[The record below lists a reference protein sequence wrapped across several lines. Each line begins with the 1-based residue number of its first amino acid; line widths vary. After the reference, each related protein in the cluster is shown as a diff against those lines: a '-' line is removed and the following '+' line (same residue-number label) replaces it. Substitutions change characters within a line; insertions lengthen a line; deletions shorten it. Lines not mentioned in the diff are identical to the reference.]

1 MVSKAEVLSAKGD
14 ALAAQKGALMTS
26 QGHQSL
32 LDDFADRLNSYW
44 QRIKNEPQFN
54 PVKQLAFEISR
65 SLEAGALTLGDISD
79 LMKILSDRALTSR
92 AAGMRDYIG
101 EDSLEGEAAVVEGY
115 RTFVRKIAEPD
126 GELIDFQDFKA
137 RFETPQF
144 GIVFTAH
151 PTFAMPAAMREL
163 LVKLIEQPDLAQS
176 DDYKNAL
183 KPLRHC
189 PDADIS
195 LSDEQEQVQDAL
207 LHAAAAR
214 RRLHQVLL
222 EEAERLYPKDW
233 TSFTPYAATL
243 NSWVGYDLDGRTDIR
258 WHDSLLFR
266 LIEKNEQ
273 LERHNA
279 AITLV
284 SEGLDGSEQTAV
296 QHLQNGTALIE
307 RECASL
313 KKSIE
318 LFSQPLETPQQI
330 SAAANYLTD
339 ESSGALGAE
348 IAPLLAEIT
357 AARRI
362 VNNDEDRRAL
372 ALLETEVKAAGLTTS
387 NIHLRIN
394 AMQVHNGIRKPL
406 GEGAVDLNSHV
417 NLTKID
423 EMIRDTTPET
433 INFACLALERS
444 TAVRQFMVIAQILK
458 HIDGDAPIRLL
469 IAECEH
475 ALTVISALYF
485 AKLFG
490 IEEKV
495 DISPLFETERALER
509 GAEII
514 KQLLKFESY
523 RSYIKTRGR
532 LAIQTGFSDAGRFFG
547 QIPAALAV
555 ERLQRRLAS
564 ILRDAGL
571 RDIEVVLFNTHG
583 ESMGRGAHPGS
594 LTERFDYLLSPYVR
608 NAYLEKGLRIYHE
621 VSFQGGDGYVFFGS
635 PQLAQAT
642 LTQFVMSGKDDGAP
656 LNDAFYSRK
665 DFREDLFEHVRLYQS
680 KLFENMNYQ
689 TSLGAF
695 ETNLLFKTG
704 SRKTKRQFDG
714 RQDNR
719 VAAAKMRAIPH
730 NALLQQMG
738 FLANVVSG
746 FGTAIHD
753 DKEQFA
759 RFYEQSPRLRT
770 LIRMIMRA
778 RQLSSVKSLVAYAT
792 VFNDAFW
799 VTRPIEDMEAPLKGP
814 CLLLADLLRDDVRH
828 DRLMHLATYLRE
840 DDIYLHDLFTALGHE
855 EWQGQA
861 DGHERDEIVESDM
874 MHAIRIALIMH
885 IYLLGGRLP
894 VFSARNDV
902 THKDIMN
909 MILSLRIDEAV
920 QMLREAYPRALPERT
935 HYTVAEQASY
945 TADEGSDFEELNDR
959 LIDPMVQAYDL
970 LREVGVGLGH
980 HYRAHG

>member
-1 MVSKAEVLSAKGD
+1 MVLKEQ
-14 ALAAQKGALMTS
+14 AASSGATRGALLTGR
-26 QGHQSL
+26 GHQTL

-44 QRIKNEPQFN
+44 QRIRLEPQFN

-65 SLEAGALTLGDISD
+65 SLEQGALSLDD
-79 LMKILSDRALTSR
+79 LANLIKILSDRALMSR
-92 AAGMRDYIG
+92 AETMRGYIG
-101 EDSLEGEAAVVEGY
+101 AEALSSEAAVIEGFRDY
-115 RTFVRKIAEPD
+115 VRGVAEGSLGD
-126 GELIDFQDFKA
+126 GERLSFDAFRAF
-137 RFETPQF
+137 FERPQF
-144 GIVFTAH
+144 GVVFTAH
-151 PTFAMPAAMREL
+151 PTFAMPAAMRDL
-163 LVKLIEQPDLAQS
+163 LVALIENPALEMSEGFQAKLA
-176 DDYKNAL
+176 
-183 KPLRHC
+183 PLRHQ
-189 PDADIS
+189 PDKPVTLA
-195 LSDEQEQVQDAL
+195 DEQRQVQAAL
-207 LHAAAAR
+207 KHAADAR
-214 RRLHQVLL
+214 QVLHEVLL
-222 EEAERLYPKDW
+222 EEAERLYPDEW
-233 TSFTPYAATL
+233 HQFLPNAATL

-266 LIEKNEQ
+266 LIEKSTQ
-273 LERHNA
+273 MQR
-279 AITLV
+279 TL
-284 SEGLDGSEQTAV
+284 A
-296 QHLQNGTALIE
+296 
-307 RECASL
+307 
-313 KKSIE
+313 SIE
-318 LFSQPLETPQQI
+318 AVLAEVPSSEETVRAELQAAVELIGQELALLEKAVALFSQELSTPQEI
-330 SAAANYLTD
+330 SAAANFLTS
-339 ESSGALGAE
+339 EGGTVLGARL
-348 IAPLLAEIT
+348 APLLTPLLTARD
-357 AARRI
+357 AARDLSLKKRL
-362 VNNDEDRRAL
+362 VRL
-372 ALLETEVKAAGLTTS
+372 VTEVNATGLTTS
-387 NIHLRIN
+387 SIHLRIN

-423 EMIRDTTPET
+423 EMIRNAKVET
-433 INFACLALERS
+433 VNFACIALERS
-444 TAVRQFMVIAQILK
+444 TAVRQFMVISQILK
-458 HIDGDAPIRLL
+458 HVDGDAPIRLL

-475 ALTVISALYF
+475 ALTVLSALYF
-485 AKLFG
+485 AKLFD
-490 IEEKV
+490 IEDSV

-509 GAEII
+509 GADII

-523 RSYIKTRGR
+523 RDYVMKRGR
-532 LAIQTGFSDAGRFFG
+532 LCIQTGFSDAGRFFG

-571 RDIEVVLFNTHG
+571 TDIEVVLFNTHG

-594 LTERFDYLLSPYVR
+594 LKERFDYLLSPYVR
-608 NAYLEKGLRIYHE
+608 NAFQKKGMRVYHE

-635 PQLAQAT
+635 PALARAT
-642 LTQFVMSGKDDGAP
+642 LSEFLTSGRRDGEP

-680 KLFENMNYQ
+680 KLFENNNYQ

-730 NALLQQMG
+730 NAILQQMG

-746 FGTAIHD
+746 FGTAIRD

-759 RFYEQSPRLRT
+759 RFYDASPRLQN
-770 LIRMIMRA
+770 LIGMIMRA

-814 CLLLADLLRDDVRH
+814 CLLLADLLRNDVRH

-840 DDIYLHDLFTALGHE
+840 DDIYLHDLFTALGQE
-855 EWQGQA
+855 QWQGQA
-861 DGHERDEIVESDM
+861 DGHERAEIVESDM
-874 MHAIRIALIMH
+874 LHAIRIALIMH

-909 MILSLRIDEAV
+909 MVLSLRISDAV
-920 QMLREAYPRALPERT
+920 AMLREAYPRALPERAN
-935 HYTVAEQASY
+935 YTVEEAASY
-945 TADEGSDFEELNDR
+945 MADEGSDFEELNDS
-959 LIDPMVQAYDL
+959 LIDPMVRAYEL
-970 LREVGVGLGH
+970 MREVGVGLGH

>member
-1 MVSKAEVLSAKGD
+1 MGMKAEGGK
-14 ALAAQKGALMTS
+14 LAAQKGALLTNK
-26 QGHQSL
+26 GYDTL
-32 LDDFADRLNSYW
+32 LDDFADRLTNYW

-65 SLEAGALTLGDISD
+65 SLEAGALSLDDIAG
-79 LMKILSDRALTSR
+79 LMKILSDRALMSR
-92 AAGMRDYIG
+92 ANGTRAYIG
-101 EDSLEGEAAVVEGY
+101 AEALSADNVVIEGY
-115 RTFVRKIAEPD
+115 RQFVRRVAGAD
-126 GELIDFQDFKA
+126 GDRLEFEAFKT
-137 RFETPQF
+137 RFENPQF

-151 PTFAMPAAMREL
+151 PTFAMPEKMRAL
-163 LVKLIEQPDLAQS
+163 LVKLIEDPAHGTSEDFKA
-176 DDYKNAL
+176 DL
-183 KPLRHC
+183 KPLTHA
-189 PDADIS
+189 PDPDIS
-195 LSDEQEQVQDAL
+195 LSDEQAQVQVAL
-207 LHAAAAR
+207 AHASEAR
-214 RRLHQVLL
+214 RVLHRVLL
-222 EEAERLYPKDW
+222 EEAEKLYPDEW
-233 TSFTPYAATL
+233 LGFTPNVATL

-266 LIEKNEQ
+266 LIEKKTQ
-273 LERHNA
+273 LERHQA
-279 AITLV
+279 AIKEV
-284 SEGLDGSEQTAV
+284 VAQIEGDEAKAAA
-296 QHLQNGTALIE
+296 HLAAGVELITQECDALTNAID
-307 RECASL
+307 
-313 KKSIE
+313 
-318 LFSQPLETPQQI
+318 LFSCDLETPQEI
-330 SAAANYLTD
+330 SAAANYLTNKKGSVLAATI
-339 ESSGALGAE
+339 E
-348 IAPLLAEIT
+348 PLLQIIIT
-357 AARRI
+357 AGGEVSGKDAQ
-362 VNNDEDRRAL
+362 RAI
-372 ALLETEVKAAGLTTS
+372 ALLLTEVKAAGLTTS

-406 GEGAVDLNSHV
+406 GEGVVDLNSHV

-423 EMIRDTTPET
+423 TMIRHTAAES
-433 INFACLALERS
+433 INFANLALERS

-475 ALTVISALYF
+475 ALTVLSALYF

-490 IEEKV
+490 IEDKV

-509 GAEII
+509 GADII
-514 KQLLKFESY
+514 KQLLKFDSY
-523 RSYIKTRGR
+523 RSYIEKRGR
-532 LAIQTGFSDAGRFFG
+532 LSIQTGFSDAGRFFG

-564 ILRDAGL
+564 ILRDAGM

-594 LTERFDYLLSPYVR
+594 LEERFDYLLSPYVR
-608 NAYLEKGLRIYHE
+608 NAFLEKGLKIYHE

-635 PQLAQAT
+635 KALARAT
-642 LTQFVMSGKDDGAP
+642 LSQFLMSGKHDGQP

-665 DFREDLFEHVRLYQS
+665 DFREDLFEHVKLYQS
-680 KLFENMNYQ
+680 KLFENKNYQ

-714 RQDNR
+714 RQDDR

-746 FGTAIHD
+746 FGTAIRD
-753 DKEQFA
+753 DKDQFA

-770 LIRMIMRA
+770 LIGMILRA
-778 RQLSSVKSLVAYAT
+778 RQHSSVKSLVAYAT

-814 CLLLADLLRDDVRH
+814 CLLLADLLRDDLRH

-840 DDIYLHDLFTALGHE
+840 DDIYLHDLFTALGQE

-909 MILSLRIDEAV
+909 MVLSLRIEDAV
-920 QMLREAYPRALPERT
+920 QMLKEAYPRAVPERS
-935 HYTVAEQASY
+935 HYAVDEPASY
-945 TADEGSDFEELNDR
+945 TADEGSDFEELNDT
-959 LIDPMVQAYDL
+959 LIDPMVRAYQL

-980 HYRAHG
+980 HFRAHG